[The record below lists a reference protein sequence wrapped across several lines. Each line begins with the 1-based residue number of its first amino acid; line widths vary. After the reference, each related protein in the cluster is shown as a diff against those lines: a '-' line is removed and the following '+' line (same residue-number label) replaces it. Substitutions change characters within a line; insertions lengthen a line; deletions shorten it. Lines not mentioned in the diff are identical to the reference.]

1 MFDKLIDIL
10 REIWSELIPIEVIHP
25 YNGGIQLR
33 MGKFLRVLE
42 GGKWY
47 WKIPFADATMTD
59 HVVPRTE
66 RLTGLATTTVDGKA
80 IGFDAVI
87 TYRISDIQ
95 KALLEVSAL
104 KDAIADSCAGII
116 GTELSNTDMDGYHSR
131 QYGRGAD
138 RGVPQA
144 WLEVGSGDSAGAA
157 DRRCASEKSARV
169 HERARA
175 STCLSGEE
183 RRNFG
188 ALRRPSFYLDVNDLV
203 PVLRRLRTVA

>member
-33 MGKFLRVLE
+33 MGRFLRVLE

-104 KDAIADSCAGII
+104 KDAIADSCAGIV
-116 GTELSNTDMDGYHSR
+116 GTELSNTTWTDIVHGNTVDALTAACR
-131 QYGRGAD
+131 KRGWKW
-138 RGVPQA
+138 GVEIQQVQLTGVAPVKN
-144 WLEVGSGDSAGAA
+144 LRVSMSGHA
-157 DRRCASEKSARV
+157 
-169 HERARA
+169 HI
-175 STCLSGEE
+175 
-183 RRNFG
+183 
-188 ALRRPSFYLDVNDLV
+188 PI
-203 PVLRRLRTVA
+203 